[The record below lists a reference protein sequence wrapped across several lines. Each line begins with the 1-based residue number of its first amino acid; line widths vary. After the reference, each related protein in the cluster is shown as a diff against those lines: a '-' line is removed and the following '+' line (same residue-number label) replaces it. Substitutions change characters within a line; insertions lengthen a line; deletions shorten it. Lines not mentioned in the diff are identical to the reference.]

1 MIKEEEY
8 AKRRTALAEKLQKH
22 SITVLVSAKAQ
33 QRSNDTEYPYRQNSN
48 FYYMCGF
55 KEDNSALVI
64 IKKEKKVKTYLFVQK
79 KDELLELWTGK
90 RLGQKG
96 AKAIFDV
103 DVVLTMDRF
112 DKKIAELLKDKLSIY
127 IDFTMQDERLDKLR
141 HMTSHLALHQ
151 NISHKVGE
159 LRLCKSEAEIAL
171 IKKALSITKD
181 AHHLAMKKAKTLSG
195 ESELQAEI
203 EYVFKKQGAYSDA
216 YTSIVACGNN
226 ANTLHYIKN
235 DDKLQNN
242 KLILID
248 AGCEYDYY
256 ASDITRTIPVSGK
269 FTKAQKELYSMIL
282 SVEKEI
288 ISMVKAG
295 VMRTDLHSHSEEL
308 LCKGLISLGILKGD
322 VKKLI
327 KKKKLKKYYPHGI
340 GHWMGLDVHDT
351 GPYKDIKG
359 REIPLLAGMVMTV
372 EPGIYINKNDTT
384 VPKRFRG
391 IGIRIEDDILVTNDG
406 CENLSSEIFK
416 EIEDIESL

>member
-96 AKAIFDV
+96 AKAIFNV
-103 DVVLTMDRF
+103 DAVLTMDRF

-127 IDFTMQDERLDKLR
+127 IDFTMQDERLDTLR
-141 HMTSHLALHQ
+141 HMTSHLASHQ

-235 DDKLQNN
+235 DDRLENN

-351 GPYKDIKG
+351 GPYKDTKG

-391 IGIRIEDDILVTNDG
+391 IGIRIEDDILVTKDG